1 MVHARTM
8 HEWRTAKAWWPL
20 LLRRFSAVWAQALAA
35 SLSPIIFL
43 LSAFPPVTMAEQEAP
58 RRGVRRAAAKADR
71 AAEERRVRQR
81 LEDIETRVDRN
92 EMVGRSHEQRIAFQ
106 ESPQRIVL
114 RGFSCVPEFFRTR
127 GGDFKLAKRAFIG
140 VFFSRTP

>member
-1 MVHARTM
+1 M
-8 HEWRTAKAWWPL
+8 
-20 LLRRFSAVWAQALAA
+20 FSAVWAQALAA
-35 SLSPIIFL
+35 SLSLIIFL
-43 LSAFPPVTMAEQEAP
+43 FSAFPPATMAEQEAP

-81 LEDIETRVDRN
+81 LDDIETRVDRN

-127 GGDFKLAKRAFIG
+127 GGDFKVAKRAFIG
-140 VFFSRTP
+140 GFFFSRTP